1 MAGNPMI
8 TEEASCIIGDAF
20 GSLRKLFTAKAEN
33 KIEEKSDDVEVC
45 YSLGKYAA
53 EGQLREYVSTWFS
66 GDVFDYLM
74 DMCLVM
80 YGVTKDEDDQYV
92 LRLGLTPPMD
102 TYILDNFSS
111 FMIKDY
117 SEKECIVAVPF
128 QNIYA
133 WPEDSSA
140 YSEGE
145 IVLRQEGDRW
155 VITKISEPH
164 YDEFILK
171 LRGE

>member
-1 MAGNPMI
+1 MG
-8 TEEASCIIGDAF
+8 E
-20 GSLRKLFTAKAEN
+20 
-33 KIEEKSDDVEVC
+33 
-45 YSLGKYAA
+45 YAA

-66 GDVFDYLM
+66 EDVFDYLM

-102 TYILDNFSS
+102 TYILDDFSS

-117 SEKECIVAVPF
+117 GGKECIVAVPF

-133 WPEDSSA
+133 WPEASSA

-145 IVLRQEGDRW
+145 IVLQQEGDKW

-164 YDEFILK
+164 YDEFKSIMDNMNVQK
-171 LRGE
+171 EP